1 MIKFIANETQLD
13 SENSIR
19 SLVQLILENVNGIN
33 VDIIEIY
40 DGDKENQQFLHV
52 LMTKAIDELPLMQSQ
67 VTVLENNISEPL
79 NSLLQDKIKSIK
91 TNCLVVVATKLLE
104 IQKVYPLTKCY
115 EKSKQ
120 IIL

>member
-1 MIKFIANETQLD
+1 MVKFIANETQLD